1 VGASRGRR
9 RPGKKTAEVIVEQD
23 REVQRIV
30 AQAALARNVDLEDWE
45 TTLRAALLAAGA
57 RALEQLLD
65 GIGSGPQSEPVAC
78 PSCGR
83 RMESQGRRGKTVM
96 TILGPVRYRRTRLE
110 CPACRAAMYPG
121 DELLDIDGTTRS
133 PGLRRMMAR
142 AGAKSTFKDGRDDL
156 KVYAGLTVSAKDVE
170 RVAEAVG
177 ADMETWLAR
186 QRKRLLAD
194 RPTGLAAPT
203 IPTLYLEADG
213 TGVPMTRQELAGR
226 KGKQPDGSA
235 RTREAKLG
243 CVFTQTLLDDQGR
256 PVRDPGSTSFVGAIE
271 TAEQFGPRLYAEALR
286 RGLRHAR
293 RVVMLGDAAEWIKNL
308 HAMHFPDSLY
318 IVDLYHAREHVAELC
333 QRLWPGQPQQVLSY
347 RNRWWN
353 DLDHGRVEKIIAQAQ
368 RHLPAGGP
376 ARDEA
381 VGQIGYLN
389 KNKEHMRYSEFR
401 RQGLFVGSGVIEA
414 GCKSLIGLRLKQSG
428 MEWSVRG
435 ANAII
440 ALRCMMVSG
449 RLEDYWESRAG

>member
-1 VGASRGRR
+1 MS
-9 RPGKKTAEVIVEQD
+9 
-23 REVQRIV
+23 
-30 AQAALARNVDLEDWE
+30 QAASARNVDFEGWE
-45 TTLRAALLAAGA
+45 TTLRAAVLAAGA
-57 RALEQLLD
+57 VALEQLLD
-65 GIGSGPQSEPVAC
+65 GIGSGDQSEPVAC

-83 RMESQGRRGKTVM
+83 RMVSQGRRSKTVL
-96 TILGPVRYRRTRLE
+96 TILGAVQYRRTRLE
-110 CPACRAAMYPG
+110 CPSCRRALYPG

-142 AGAKSTFKDGRDDL
+142 AGSKNTFKEGRDDL
-156 KVYAGLTVSAKDVE
+156 KVYAGLRVSAKDVE

-186 QRKRLLAD
+186 ERKRVVAY
-194 RPTGLAAPT
+194 RPAGLVAQT
-203 IPTLYLEADG
+203 IPTLYIEADG

-243 CVFTQTLLDDQGR
+243 CVFTQTILDENGR

-271 TAEQFGPRLYAEALR
+271 TVEPFGQRLYAEALR

-308 HAMHFPDSLY
+308 QVMHFPEALY

-333 QRLWPGQPQQVLSY
+333 QRLWPGQAQEIL
-347 RNRWWN
+347 RHRDRWWN

-368 RHLPAGGP
+368 SHLPSDGRT
-376 ARDEA
+376 RDEA
-381 VGQIGYLN
+381 VGQIAYLN
-389 KNKEHMRYSEFR
+389 KNKEHMRYSDFR

-440 ALRCMMVSG
+440 ALRCMLASA
-449 RLEDYWESRAG
+449 RLEEYWQSRAG

>member
-1 VGASRGRR
+1 
-9 RPGKKTAEVIVEQD
+9 
-23 REVQRIV
+23 
-30 AQAALARNVDLEDWE
+30 
-45 TTLRAALLAAGA
+45 
-57 RALEQLLD
+57 
-65 GIGSGPQSEPVAC
+65 
-78 PSCGR
+78 
-83 RMESQGRRGKTVM
+83 
-96 TILGPVRYRRTRLE
+96 
-110 CPACRAAMYPG
+110 
-121 DELLDIDGTTRS
+121 
-133 PGLRRMMAR
+133 
-142 AGAKSTFKDGRDDL
+142 L
-156 KVYAGLTVSAKDVE
+156 KVYAGLRVSAKDVE

-177 ADMETWLAR
+177 ADMETWMARERERFLA
-186 QRKRLLAD
+186 
-194 RPTGLAAPT
+194 PHPMGLEVKT
-203 IPTLYLEADG
+203 IPTLYIEADG

-226 KGKQPDGSA
+226 KGKQPDGTA

-243 CVFTQTLLDDQGR
+243 CVFTQTILDGEGR

-271 TAEQFGPRLYAEALR
+271 TVEPFGRRLYAEALR

-308 HAMHFPDSLY
+308 QVMHFPEALY

-333 QRLWPGQPQQVLSY
+333 QRLWPGQTQQVLRS
-347 RNRWWN
+347 RDRWWN
-353 DLDHGRVEKIIAQAQ
+353 DLDHGRVEKIVAQAQ
-368 RHLPAGGP
+368 RDLPAEGR

-381 VGQIGYLN
+381 VGQIAYLN

-440 ALRCMMVSG
+440 ALRCMLQSG
-449 RLEDYWESRAG
+449 RLDEYWQSRVG

>member
-1 VGASRGRR
+1 
-9 RPGKKTAEVIVEQD
+9 
-23 REVQRIV
+23 VQRILT
-30 AQAALARNVDLEDWE
+30 QAASARNVDLEAWE
-45 TTLRAALLAAGA
+45 TALRAAVLAAGA
-57 RALEQLLD
+57 GALAQLLD
-65 GIGSGPQSEPVAC
+65 GIGSGPQAEPVAC

-83 RMESQGRRGKTVM
+83 RMQSQGRRPKTLL

-110 CPACRAAMYPG
+110 CPACRTGLYPG

-142 AGAKSTFKDGRDDL
+142 AGAKSTFKEGRDDL
-156 KVYAGLTVSAKDVE
+156 QVYAGLTVSAKDVE

-177 ADMETWLAR
+177 ADMETWMAR
-186 QRKRLLAD
+186 ERQRLLAE
-194 RPTGLAAPT
+194 RPAGLVAKT
-203 IPTLYLEADG
+203 IPTLYIEADG

-243 CVFTQTLLDDQGR
+243 CVFTQTILDHEGR
-256 PVRDPGSTSFVGAIE
+256 PVRDGDSTSFVGAIE
-271 TAEQFGPRLYAEALR
+271 TAEPFGLRLYAEALR
-286 RGLRHAR
+286 RGLRHAQ

-308 HAMHFPDSLY
+308 QAMHFPEALY
-318 IVDLYHAREHVAELC
+318 IVDLYHAREHVAALC
-333 QRLWPGQPQQVLSY
+333 QRLWPGQAQQVL
-347 RNRWWN
+347 RHRDRWWD
-353 DLDHGRVEKIIAQAQ
+353 DLDHGRVEKILAQAQ

-381 VGQIGYLN
+381 AGQLAYLN

-440 ALRCMMVSG
+440 ALRCMLQSR
-449 RLEDYWESRAG
+449 RLEEYWESRAG

>member
-1 VGASRGRR
+1 M
-9 RPGKKTAEVIVEQD
+9 
-23 REVQRIV
+23 
-30 AQAALARNVDLEDWE
+30 DLEVWE
-45 TTLRAALLAAGA
+45 TTLRAAVLAAGA

-65 GIGSGPQSEPVAC
+65 GIGSGPQAEAVAC

-83 RMESQGRRGKTVM
+83 RMESQGRRPKRVL
-96 TILGPVRYRRTRLE
+96 TILGEVRYCRTRLE
-110 CPACRAAMYPG
+110 CPSCRTALYPG

-142 AGAKSTFKDGRDDL
+142 AGSKSTFKEGRDDL
-156 KVYAGLTVSAKDVE
+156 KMYAGLGVSAKDVE

-177 ADMETWLAR
+177 SDMENWMAHE
-186 QRKRLLAD
+186 RKRLLAD
-194 RPTGLAAPT
+194 RPTGLVAKT
-203 IPTLYLEADG
+203 IPILYIEADG

-243 CVFTQTLLDDQGR
+243 CVFTQTILDDEGY
-256 PVRDPGSTSFVGAIE
+256 PTRDPGSTSFVGAIE
-271 TAEQFGPRLYAEALR
+271 PVEQFGPRLYAEALR
-286 RGLRHAR
+286 RGLRHAT

-308 HAMHFPDSLY
+308 QAMHFPEALY
-318 IVDLYHAREHVAELC
+318 IVDLYHAREHVAHLC
-333 QRLWPGQPQQVLSY
+333 QWLWPGQPAEILSH
-347 RNRWWN
+347 RNRWWD
-353 DLDHGRVEKIIAQAQ
+353 DLDHGRVEKIMGQAQ
-368 RHLPAGGP
+368 RLLPADGKS
-376 ARDEA
+376 RQEA
-381 VGQIGYLN
+381 AGEIAYLN
-389 KNKEHMRYSEFR
+389 KNQEHMRYSEFR

-440 ALRCMMVSG
+440 ALRCMLQSG
-449 RLEDYWESRAG
+449 RLEEYWQSRAG